1 MVRLAIIGTGNM
13 ANAHAAEFAKIEDC
27 EVVACSD
34 RVPGR
39 AAEFAARHNIAS
51 AYDNNDDMLDKETL
65 HGVSVVTNDDQH
77 EPAVMQVCERGLHVM
92 CEKPL
97 SISVDRAK
105 AMVEAANAK
114 GLLTAVNFSYRN
126 SPATQK
132 AAELV
137 ASGAVGRVI
146 HVEGA
151 YLQCWIPS
159 KCWGDWHTKEAWL
172 WRMSTRHGSLGVLGD
187 VGVHLYD
194 LVSFVAGDIAEI
206 SCDLRTFEKDISR
219 LDDYVFDANESAAM
233 NVRFT
238 NGALGT
244 LQTSRWAVGH
254 ANTVSVS
261 VYGDKGAIDL
271 NLDRPAPETLKIC
284 TGENVDKVVW
294 ENVECPDTPN
304 MYRRFVNSIRE
315 GKQGQTS
322 FEGGA
327 KVQAYLDASMES
339 ANAGRYVKTGF

>member
-1 MVRLAIIGTGNM
+1 M
-13 ANAHAAEFAKIEDC
+13 ANAHAGEFAKIEGC
-27 EVVACSD
+27 QVVACSD

-39 AAEFAARHNIAS
+39 AAEFAAKHNIAS
-51 AYDNNDDMLDKETL
+51 AYDSNDELLDNETL

-77 EPAVMQVCERGLHVM
+77 EPVVLQVCERGLHVM

-97 SISVDRAK
+97 SISADRAK
-105 AMVEAANAK
+105 TMVEAAKAK

-137 ASGAVGRVI
+137 AAGAIGRVT

-151 YLQCWIPS
+151 YLQSWIPA
-159 KCWGDWHTKEAWL
+159 KYWGDWHETEAFL
-172 WRMSTRHGSLGVLGD
+172 WRMSARHGSLGVLGD

-206 SCDLRTFEKDISR
+206 CCDLGNFDKDVNE
-219 LDDYVFDANESAAM
+219 LGEYVFDANESAAM
-233 NVRFT
+233 NVRFL

-244 LQTSRWAVGH
+244 LHTSRWAVGH
-254 ANTVSVS
+254 ANTVSMS
-261 VYGDKGAIDL
+261 VYGDKGALDL

-284 TGENVDKVVW
+284 VGENVDKLVW
-294 ENVECPDTPN
+294 ENVECPETPN
-304 MYRRFVNSIRE
+304 MYRRFVDSIRE

-322 FEGGA
+322 FEGAA

-339 ANAGRYVKTGF
+339 AEARGYVKTGV